1 MAKTVENV
9 ILHGTFTAKKLAG
22 LRMDTAKSDGR
33 FIIIRSEQMT
43 RSILGHWL

>member
-9 ILHGTFTAKKLAG
+9 ILHGTFTAKNLAG
-22 LRMDTAKSDGR
+22 LRMDTAKRDGR
-33 FIIIRSEQMT
+33 FIMIWSEQRS